1 MRIIDCS
8 SDVSSSDLYEPKAKH
23 RVHPPIM
30 EIGEADPKIR
40 SVNHPEPAH
49 AGKRHPEARLPGKAL
64 PDAMKGRESS
74 VGRVVPADRRHKR
87 RVYERDYADRS
98 EERRVGKEG
107 VRTCRRWGSPYVE
120 KKKTEK
126 RK

>member
-1 MRIIDCS
+1 MEKERFEDIKHEGE
-8 SDVSSSDLYEPKAKH
+8 VEPKAKH

-30 EIGEADPKIR
+30 EIGEAAPMI
-40 SVNHPEPAH
+40 SPVNHPEPAH

-64 PDAMKGRESS
+64 LDAMKGRESS

-87 RVYERDYADRS
+87 RGYERNRS

-107 VRTCRRWGSPYVE
+107 
-120 KKKTEK
+120 
-126 RK
+126 